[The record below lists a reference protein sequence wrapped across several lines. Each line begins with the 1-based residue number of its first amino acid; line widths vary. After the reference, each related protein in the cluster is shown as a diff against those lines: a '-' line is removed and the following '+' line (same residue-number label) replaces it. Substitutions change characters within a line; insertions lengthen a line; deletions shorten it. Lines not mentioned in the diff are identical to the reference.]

1 MYMKCCATAAAFVLM
16 LCGCEESKTTLGQTE
31 FKEKKVYVDGTPFT
45 GKVWSDDSVTFCLEA
60 EDGEIVGFTLYHDNS
75 AEALRLYAHGDSLKA
90 YSENGD
96 EISVDSFNTAYK
108 PLATIIPELAERIT
122 GKSE

>member
-60 EDGEIVGFTLYHDNS
+60 EDGEIVGFTLSHDNS
-75 AEALRLYAHGDSLKA
+75 AESLRPYAHGDSLKA
-90 YSENGD
+90 YS
-96 EISVDSFNTAYK
+96 
-108 PLATIIPELAERIT
+108 
-122 GKSE
+122 

>member
-16 LCGCEESKTTLGQTE
+16 LCGCKESKTTLGQTE
-31 FKEKKVYVDGTPFT
+31 FKEKKVYVDGAPFT
-45 GKVWSDDSVTFCLEA
+45 GKVWSDDE
-60 EDGEIVGFTLYHDNS
+60 GEIVGFTLYHGNS

-90 YSENGD
+90 YTENGD
-96 EISVDSFNTAYK
+96 EITVDSFNTAYK
-108 PLATIIPELAERIT
+108 PLATIIPELAGRIT